1 MKKIILL
8 IFSLFIFT
16 ANAGYCVID
25 AATGEDIKGYRG
37 DLPDLTERFQR
48 YVPQTARPQFK
59 SVDAFNVSKGY
70 KPVPRDNPTYVNVI
84 LKKEK
89 VSAFA
94 NDINQLLPNIERLLY
109 SIEHDENEQL
119 FAARA
124 NDLYDNVEYLRKKY
138 QDAPERFYPA
148 YDALITVANRARA
161 VVAIRN
167 EAMVYNKY
175 LPYQTEGYMYT
186 PQYINEQLT
195 YLHQELTETIS
206 LMKDVN

>member
-89 VSAFA
+89 PYLTEESCLSLIGVRKTKRYET
-94 NDINQLLPNIERLLY
+94 IE
-109 SIEHDENEQL
+109 
-119 FAARA
+119 
-124 NDLYDNVEYLRKKY
+124 VEYLDTNFKKHKNTFSGFTA
-138 QDAPERFYPA
+138 QIIQHEIDHF
-148 YDALITVANRARA
+148 
-161 VVAIRN
+161 
-167 EAMVYNKY
+167 
-175 LPYQTEGYMYT
+175 EG
-186 PQYINEQLT
+186 I
-195 YLHQELTETIS
+195 II
-206 LMKDVN
+206 

>member
-94 NDINQLLPNIERLLY
+94 NDIFHDDLQ
-109 SIEHDENEQL
+109 SIYQEQTLNRDELKAVSKTE
-119 FAARA
+119 FKSI
-124 NDLYDNVEYLRKKY
+124 VRK
-138 QDAPERFYPA
+138 
-148 YDALITVANRARA
+148 V
-161 VVAIRN
+161 
-167 EAMVYNKY
+167 
-175 LPYQTEGYMYT
+175 
-186 PQYINEQLT
+186 
-195 YLHQELTETIS
+195 H
-206 LMKDVN
+206 